1 MSAPPTAWI
10 SNSNYNKLKGSYVN
24 GDMDASQNLIV
35 RNGNLYM
42 PSNSSIYSPNNRIYF
57 NETYLYTNFAQNV
70 HIFGTFQL
78 DRSSTTYDVGYEI
91 VNNLPTQISTNA
103 TNIANNTSSITTNN
117 SNISSLQT
125 AVTILNTK
133 TTNITYASSTNTT
146 TFSGVLSFPST
157 SIDSAA
163 IQNNNFLALTGLQS
177 CSGNKTFAGNITLS
191 STGNLNANG
200 LLQALGTYLR
210 VDGDLKLGTNT
221 ITISQATLQ
230 KLQYLSNITTDIS
243 GSLTTLQNNIN
254 AINTSALLSTAN
266 TWSQIQT
273 FSSAP
278 VMSGASITAST
289 IPNSALATTYIDN
302 STNQS
307 VSGIKTFLSPPVMSG
322 ASITS
327 ASIPDSALV
336 LGGAYLNLSTA
347 QTAAG
352 IKTFSSP
359 PVMSGASITASTIAN
374 ASLATQYLD
383 LTSNQSLASTKTLT
397 ILGNIVANSATIT
410 PTQLGYVSGVT
421 SAIQTQLNACAK
433 YASLNIFSV
442 AQVFSNNLRLDG
454 QLVLNAGA
462 LAINNSVLQS
472 IQYLSGVSTNIA
484 TSLSGCAQTATTN
497 TFTLAQ
503 TFSNNIQLDGSLL
516 LNAGALT
523 ISNSVLQSIQYLSGV
538 SSNIQTQI
546 NSITTNIT
554 ALFSYQPLGVII
566 TSLVFVP
573 SPFLLCDGSAISR
586 STYSALFTAIGT
598 TYGAGNGSTTFNL
611 PNFQGM
617 FLRGQGTQTLG
628 GVAYTSG
635 ATIATFQADAL
646 QDHVHSGQSGSYLA
660 STNGSVS
667 AAYGWNAIASQRP
680 NSNTFSNTGTV
691 NASYRSST
699 ETRPA
704 NYGVYYYIKCL

>member
-1 MSAPPTAWI
+1 MSAPPTAWL
-10 SNSNYNKLKGSYVN
+10 SNSAYNKFKGSYFN
-24 GDMDASQNLIV
+24 TDADISQNLIV

-42 PSNSSIYSPNNRIYF
+42 PANSSIYSPNNRIYF
-57 NETYLYTNFAQNV
+57 NETYYYTNFASNV
-70 HIFGTFQL
+70 HIFGTLQL

-103 TNIANNTSSITTNN
+103 TNIASNTSSITTNT

-133 TTNITYASSTNTT
+133 TTNISYASSTNTT
-146 TFSGVLSFPST
+146 SFTGTLSFPTT
-157 SIDSAA
+157 SIDSGS
-163 IQNNNFLALTGLQS
+163 IQNNNFLALSGNQS
-177 CSGNKTFAGNITLS
+177 FSGNKTSAGNIILS

-210 VDGDLKLGTNT
+210 VDGELRLGTNT

-230 KLQYLSNITTDIS
+230 KLQYLSNVTTDIS

-289 IPNSALATTYIDN
+289 IPNSALATTYVDN
-302 STNQS
+302 STAQT
-307 VSGIKTFLSPPVMSG
+307 VAGIKTFSSPPVMSG
-322 ASITS
+322 ASISS

-336 LGGAYLNLSTA
+336 LGGAYVNLSTA
-347 QTAAG
+347 QTVAG

-383 LTSNQSLASTKTLT
+383 LTTSQTISGNKTITGNLTCNSLT
-397 ILGNIVANSATIT
+397 VT

-421 SAIQTQLNACAK
+421 SAIQTQLNATAK
-433 YASLNIFSV
+433 FASLNIFSV

-484 TSLSGCAQTATTN
+484 TSLSGCAQTASTN
-497 TFTLAQ
+497 TFSLAQ

-538 SSNIQTQI
+538 SSNIQTQF

-554 ALFSYQPLGVII
+554 ALFSYQPVGVII

-586 STYSALFTAIGT
+586 TTYSALFTAIGT
-598 TYGAGNGSTTFNL
+598 TYGAGNGSTTFSL

-635 ATIATFQADAL
+635 ATIATFQADSV
-646 QDHVHSGQSGSYLA
+646 QDHIHAGQSGSYLA

-680 NSNTFSNTGTV
+680 NSNTFANTGLV